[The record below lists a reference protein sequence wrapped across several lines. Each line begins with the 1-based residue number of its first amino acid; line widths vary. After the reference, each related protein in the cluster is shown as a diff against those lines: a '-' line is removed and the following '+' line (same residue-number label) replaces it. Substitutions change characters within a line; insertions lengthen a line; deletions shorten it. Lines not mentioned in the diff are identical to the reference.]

1 VHPKGRRV
9 TEAEIDITRDA
20 HKAGKS
26 GGEILGLLDDRTNL
40 HHLIRVAV
48 GSRRANRDDV
58 KKHTFTVSGRWAPS
72 ELELLASRLS
82 EGATY
87 WKIAAELDRSLPS
100 IECRALMLNAERFP
114 KRAWSAEDMSLLR
127 TQFVQG
133 KSVVDI
139 ARDMKRS
146 TASVNTRITKMGLRR
161 GSGSSVQHWSDE
173 DVHAM
178 EHHYK
183 SGCSDKVIAEKLS
196 FQVSWEAVKRKRE
209 RLGLTSWRFPTVQTP
224 WSDAD
229 LDELRALA
237 ASQ

>member
-1 VHPKGRRV
+1 
-9 TEAEIDITRDA
+9 
-20 HKAGKS
+20 
-26 GGEILGLLDDRTNL
+26 
-40 HHLIRVAV
+40 
-48 GSRRANRDDV
+48 
-58 KKHTFTVSGRWAPS
+58 
-72 ELELLASRLS
+72 
-82 EGATY
+82 
-87 WKIAAELDRSLPS
+87 
-100 IECRALMLNAERFP
+100 MLNAERFP

-146 TASVNTRITKMGLRR
+146 TASVNTRITKMDLRR
-161 GSGSSVQHWSDE
+161 GSGSSVQRWSDE

-178 EHHYK
+178 EHHYR

-237 ASQ
+237 ASQLPVIEIVARLTRKRTTAATRRKLMELGLKDTDPKPRTPWTDADISTLHTLHGSGLTLEAIRDALSTFQSVIAVRQKLTYLHLSHVVDKTAKTPKL